1 MIINSEQKTEILTMI
16 NEALNELYECDSY
29 LITNRVNER
38 SIVFRF
44 GYYFQRLINNSPFSN
59 YNMDCE
65 YNKNHSNPKRTINF
79 RNGTYPDIILH
90 RRGRNGNNL
99 LLIEFKTWWQRNNAS
114 DIQKIKDFTDQNGD
128 YKYAMGLSIILNR
141 ERPNVERSVI
151 VNGEVING

>member
-79 RNGTYPDIILH
+79 TNGTYPDIILH
-90 RRGRNGNNL
+90 RRGSNDNNL
-99 LLIEFKTWWQRNNAS
+99 LLIEFKTWWQKNNS
-114 DIQKIKDFTDQNGD
+114 QDITKIKDFTDQNGN

-141 ERPNVERSVI
+141 NRLD
-151 VNGEVING
+151 VNQRVINNAEVSHE